1 MSLKKALS
9 YIIQQ
14 KHNHNAALIEVL
26 KNSVKEAKTQERI
39 IFLLKCKKSNV
50 IPKFIQNPIKHTRKI
65 SKNDGFQRKVD
76 SRVLTTS
83 VHTTYLLH
91 STYIHFAWL
100 TANVSCTICWLRARP
115 KAERVFAEYENFL
128 KLSDRPTDRDAFQRL
143 ISFEPSYRLT
153 NGLRHLKATFNKS
166 FVLA

>member
-1 MSLKKALS
+1 MRLRFLIITLTFIMSLKKALS

-100 TANVSCTICWLRARP
+100 TANVSCTICWLLAMWLCIYLLIMNSQRGSGVRM
-115 KAERVFAEYENFL
+115 FADF
-128 KLSDRPTDRDAFQRL
+128 TV
-143 ISFEPSYRLT
+143 I
-153 NGLRHLKATFNKS
+153 
-166 FVLA
+166 